1 MSVDLIDSK
10 KQQLQPQ
17 DILYVAAHNDEPG
30 LKAVREGLTEK
41 GISPERMLYTI
52 YLQEMQNP
60 SLIRLNEGNTLYVI
74 IPQEGEIG
82 VMTSYNAD
90 TEEQFKENTAVTF
103 SAAKKMGFKHIAFR
117 SPELAE
123 VAKDYPDASF
133 GAKNG
138 IGVLSFRG

>member
-17 DILYVAAHNDEPG
+17 DILYIAAHNDDEG
-30 LKAVREGLTEK
+30 LKVVKEKMNAEGV
-41 GISPERMLYTI
+41 SPERMLYAI

-90 TEEQFKENTAVTF
+90 TEEQYKKNTAITF
-103 SAAKKMGFKHIAFR
+103 SAARNMGFKYIAFLD
-117 SPELAE
+117 PTLAE
-123 VAKDYPDASF
+123 VAKQYPDSSF

-138 IGVLSFRG
+138 INVLSFGE

>member
-1 MSVDLIDSK
+1 MNTGLVDSA

-17 DILYVAAHNDEPG
+17 DILYVASHNDEDG
-30 LKAVREGLTEK
+30 LKAVKEK
-41 GISPERMLYTI
+41 LDTPGVSPERMLYTI

-60 SLIRLNEGNTLYVI
+60 SLIRLHEGNTLYVI

-90 TEEQFKENTAVTF
+90 IEEQYKKNTAVTF
-103 SAAKKMGFKHIAFR
+103 SAAKNMGFKHIAFR
-117 SPELAE
+117 APDFVE
-123 VAKDYPDASF
+123 VAKNFPDASF

-138 IGVLSFRG
+138 IGVLSFKE